1 MMRIDAYSK
10 ARVQRPNSFWSR
22 LLDLIA
28 PRACVVCGKRLGI
41 EEEVICSVCNFR
53 LPRTHY
59 VNEAYENEMA
69 KLFWG
74 RIPVERCA
82 ALMFYQ
88 AHSSSAHII
97 YQLKYHQRPDIGI
110 CIGRMMAQEF
120 HQAYF
125 FEDIDVI
132 IPVPL
137 AMERE
142 RNRGYNQSLMI
153 ARGISEA
160 TGLPIME
167 DVIIRKRFS
176 SSQTQK
182 DRWSRTENV
191 EGVFE
196 LIHGEKIQGKHIL
209 LADDVITT
217 GATVCSC
224 GEELA
229 QAGNIK
235 ISVVSIG
242 FAKP

>member
-1 MMRIDAYSK
+1 MRIDAYSQTR
-10 ARVQRPNSFWSR
+10 ARKPNSFWSR

-41 EEEVICSVCNFR
+41 EEDVICSVCNFR

-59 VNEAYENEMA
+59 ADEAYENEMA

-74 RIPVERCA
+74 RIPIERCA
-82 ALMFYQ
+82 ALMFFQ
-88 AHSSSAHII
+88 AQSSSANIV
-97 YQLKYHQRPDIGI
+97 YKLKYHQRPDIGI
-110 CIGRMMAQEF
+110 CIGRMIAQEF

-125 FEDIDVI
+125 FEDIEAI

-137 AMERE
+137 ALERE

-160 TGLPIME
+160 TELPIME
-167 DVIIRKRFS
+167 DVIIRKSFT

-182 DRWSRTENV
+182 DRWSRMENV

-209 LADDVITT
+209 LVDDVITT
-217 GATVCSC
+217 GATICSC
-224 GEELA
+224 GEKLA
-229 QAGNIK
+229 QAENVK